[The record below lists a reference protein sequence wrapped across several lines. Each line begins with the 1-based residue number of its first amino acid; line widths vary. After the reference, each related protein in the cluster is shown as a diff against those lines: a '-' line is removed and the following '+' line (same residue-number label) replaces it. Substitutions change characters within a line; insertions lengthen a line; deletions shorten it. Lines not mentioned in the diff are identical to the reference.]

1 MNYFSEN
8 NSFFIATLN
17 ARRLYEIDVD
27 IDKERVNDINT
38 YSYEFIE
45 RIRDI
50 EHDNKNN
57 VYFIFLKSHQALV
70 F

>member
-50 EHDNKNN
+50 EYDNKNN
-57 VYFIFLKSHQALV
+57 VYFIF
-70 F
+70 